1 MSATTNCCVVLNTVL
16 HWLPLL
22 QRISYRIIALVWR
35 SLLGLAPAYLRD
47 LCCPTSS
54 AQGRRSL
61 RSTERGVL
69 MVPFARTATKQNRA
83 FSVVGPSLGTGSLWH
98 CDCIPESTLNLSIL
112 ASKLSFSA
120 MLGSGALLSSNLEGA
135 LYKSL

>member
-1 MSATTNCCVVLNTVL
+1 MLDVL

-47 LCCPTSS
+47 LCCPTLS
-54 AQGRRSL
+54 APGRRAL

-69 MVPFARTATKQNRA
+69 VVPFASTASLLLSRIA
-83 FSVVGPSLGTGSLWH
+83 PSQWLTPPSGIGTLWC
-98 CDCIPESTLNLSIL
+98 CDCITESTLNLSIL

-120 MLGSGALLSSNLEGA
+120 VLGSG
-135 LYKSL
+135 